1 MIKWDGEWDNNEE
14 REEINQNDT
23 RNDDER
29 LKQHSVLGVIW
40 RKSAMGNTTDKK
52 CRALM
57 LYMCDMCLLQSAFNE
72 CVMIILKMRTR
83 NLSQLPRKSKRKKE
97 KNRKRENGNRRVS
110 Q

>member
-23 RNDDER
+23 RKDDER

-57 LYMCDMCLLQSAFNE
+57 LYMCDMCLLQSAIDATGKP
-72 CVMIILKMRTR
+72 VIIDSEEESQRPQCR
-83 NLSQLPRKSKRKKE
+83 NGKKE
-97 KNRKRENGNRRVS
+97 RSEKRRNDVE
-110 Q
+110 